1 MAAPELALPV
11 VAPSVASRGFT
22 LMELLLVVVI
32 LGILAAAGLPQIG
45 VLTAKEKASRAAQ
58 VLQVDVE
65 RAFAIAARLR
75 KPVRLQFTNG
85 SRSYDV
91 RDIGTN
97 TLRLTRRLDG
107 TSDFSV
113 ETMTASPAIIHI
125 NPNGIADD
133 TLNVIVTSRGT
144 TREISMTRVGLL
156 RRVR

>member
-1 MAAPELALPV
+1 MVAPELALT
-11 VAPSVASRGFT
+11 VATPRAARRGFT

-32 LGILAAAGLPQIG
+32 LGILAAAGLPRIG
-45 VLTAKEKASRAAQ
+45 ALTAKEKASRAAQ
-58 VLQVDVE
+58 VLQVDIE

-91 RDIGTN
+91 RDLATN

-113 ETMTASPAIIHI
+113 ETMTANPAIVHI
-125 NPNGIADD
+125 NPNGIAED
-133 TLNVIVTSRGT
+133 TLNVVVTSRGT
-144 TREISMTRVGLL
+144 TREVSTTRVGLS